1 MGTWEAIALTGLG
14 ILVVMLFRPG
24 LRAAME
30 KSRQAQNQ
38 DWQSLLAPIL
48 LVILFVM
55 LLITLAKSTGSK
67 RTVEPDDLIDTHAV
81 QPEVVS
87 RWS

>member
-14 ILVVMLFRPG
+14 ILIVMLYRPG

-48 LVILFVM
+48 LVILFV
-55 LLITLAKSTGSK
+55 LFLIAVAKSTSTK
-67 RTVEPDDLIDTHAV
+67 RTVQPNDLIDTRFI
-81 QPEVVS
+81 PTSSTS